1 MKRLPWILAGI
12 GVGFALAYVTL
23 TEPGP
28 QTETGWDSVENAADR
43 AWRWGSKARLSG
55 AGRNTA
61 GRFKEGIGRV
71 IGDNDLADEG
81 VADQLVGTVESGAG
95 ALAHAVAETIHDLNR

>member
-1 MKRLPWILAGI
+1 MKGLAWILAGI
-12 GVGFALAYVTL
+12 GVGFVLAYVTL
-23 TEPGP
+23 SEP
-28 QTETGWDSVENAADR
+28 QTETGWDSAENAAER

-71 IGDNDLADEG
+71 LGDNDLADEG
-81 VADQLVGTVESGAG
+81 VADQFVGTVKSEAG
-95 ALAHAVAETIHDLNR
+95 ALAQAVGETIHDLSR

>member
-1 MKRLPWILAGI
+1 MKRLPWILAGL
-12 GVGFALAYVTL
+12 GVGFVLAYVTL
-23 TEPGP
+23 SEPE
-28 QTETGWDSVENAADR
+28 TETGWDSAENVADR
-43 AWRWGSKARLSG
+43 AWTWGSKARLSG

-81 VADQLVGTVESGAG
+81 VADQFVGTVKSESGA
-95 ALAHAVAETIHDLNR
+95 LAQAVGETIHDLNR

>member
-1 MKRLPWILAGI
+1 MKGLPWILAGI
-12 GVGFALAYVTL
+12 GMGLVLVYVTL
-23 TEPGP
+23 SEP
-28 QTETGWDSVENAADR
+28 QTETGWDSAENAAGR

-71 IGDNDLADEG
+71 LGDNDLADEG
-81 VADQLVGTVESGAG
+81 VADQFVGTAKSEAG
-95 ALAHAVAETIHDLNR
+95 ALAQAVGETIHDLNR

>member
-12 GVGFALAYVTL
+12 GVGFVLAYVTL
-23 TEPGP
+23 SEP
-28 QTETGWDSVENAADR
+28 QTETGWNSAENVADR
-43 AWRWGSKARLSG
+43 AWTWGSKARLSG